1 MENSWRDLPS
11 SRYGRLTSYTFGAF
25 TLDLERFR
33 LERAGQAVHV
43 ERQVF
48 DVLAYLIAHRDRVVA
63 KTELLDNVWGDRFV
77 SESALSSRIK
87 AARRAVDDDGARQQ
101 VIRTV
106 FGRGYQFVA
115 DVSGEPAPIP
125 PAAPLGG
132 RSSRRS
138 SSATHPTE
146 RASPTASSGP
156 ARRSSRR
163 RTG

>member
-1 MENSWRDLPS
+1 M
-11 SRYGRLTSYTFGAF
+11 
-25 TLDLERFR
+25 
-33 LERAGQAVHV
+33 HV

-87 AARRAVDDDGARQQ
+87 AARRAVGDDGARQA

-115 DVSGEPAPIP
+115 EVTGEPAAPPLTSRAPPIEQEIEFCL
-125 PAAPLGG
+125 AH
-132 RSSRRS
+132 RRD
-138 SSATHPTE
+138 TH
-146 RASPTASSGP
+146 RLQ
-156 ARRSSRR
+156 RR
-163 RTG
+163 R